1 MPPRMVPGPAG
12 NTASKMIKKE
22 RIIQALSRM
31 NDRDTQKAA
40 AEDLLS
46 ILLNMDQEGLFII
59 VSCLCTTG
67 SEHKVYARKECA
79 RAIGI
84 IASEA
89 CPLREQ
95 ALQQPH
101 LGKLLGQLRRSL
113 QDPDSGVR
121 EASSEALALVAQGL
135 AYLDANGAQGS
146 PNNPVVKLVFDCLA
160 EQKKDLNAAACA
172 ALGMAAPYLGNLDT
186 ALSRELVRKLN
197 SPSFQAP
204 AALLAALARSDP
216 TTGEPVGL
224 MKSGPA
230 AFMPFLSALVGQPA
244 PPSVGASTSNLGSGV
259 GAALSRPDWP
269 VRMAAADML
278 RSTAL
283 LLGPLMEHDG
293 CWTRGDAKSITG
305 RAIRA
310 LETCKFDKVRDVRDV
325 ARNALAVLEELHAYG
340 SGGGTLQGWPE
351 HIARK
356 LYGSDLRPPV
366 ATSTFVLPS
375 FSEGA
380 VPPGR
385 KSPGRRST
393 TSPGRRPRS
402 AQSQGSHAAVSS
414 PPPPACSPNAPERRF
429 SPMLAR
435 GGSVSER
442 FRAAHRD
449 GNVVSVHYL
458 GAVASEPLLGSAGG
472 EADNEVAQ
480 LQPQLHDE
488 ELAEPPMFRVAAQD
502 DTLPDVAPGN
512 RRLSRQASK
521 ASSENAKAAER
532 LHSLEPSGALQG
544 ARVDFGASDEL
555 LRNMTLE
562 DDATA
567 VLDSNGPPTFSPH
580 KIAEPPSTAELTAWA
595 TAAPFQPADFLFS
608 AAGVSG
614 TAPAPTAATPP
625 PVPEVRSSTAAGP
638 SVSIPVQEWLA
649 AQQRLRSLEVQQ
661 RQLLESFNLMS
672 EQNKQTIA
680 GLQAKVR
687 TLETALEAAQSQM
700 AAQNQQQ
707 QEQDQ
712 PPEVDAEVSWMS
724 RTIRPG
730 SPIIPLLA
738 PSRTTADGSAG
749 PTPERTASGG
759 TAAPVVA
766 TSTADLNDVRQAYR
780 EVLASGRL
788 SDMPLLRLMQRT
800 GPVWG
805 DLGSE
810 LSAQLLAAFMASLQQ
825 ARADG
830 PLSRIMPW
838 LWRLAD
844 EQNTVFEAPV
854 EMRVPLL
861 AALSNSQAAVTDPQL
876 YARVLLLI
884 NTLRTHWALP
894 DAQSPA
900 SNHRLYPQPLQQS
913 HGQLPPSPPPP
924 LRQSSPIV
932 SSTQGASGGD
942 TPQELSFGAG
952 AARFVPTAVTTAAA
966 PAAVVGGSNI
976 GIGSE
981 SSRAQ
986 LVPTLTLIESQ
997 SPAKE
1002 ASGMRTGTPRVAA
1015 VRSSQAGRSPS
1026 INTLMGQWSDLQRDF
1041 AAMSSPSQRPI
1052 SRGQG

>member
-1 MPPRMVPGPAG
+1 
-12 NTASKMIKKE
+12 
-22 RIIQALSRM
+22 
-31 NDRDTQKAA
+31 
-40 AEDLLS
+40 
-46 ILLNMDQEGLFII
+46 MDQEGLLII

-101 LGKLLGQLRRSL
+101 LGKMLGQLRKSL
-113 QDPDSGVR
+113 QDPDSSVR

-146 PNNPVVKLVFDCLA
+146 PNNPVVKLIFDCLA

-172 ALGMAAPYLGNLDT
+172 ALGMAAPYLGTLDT

-224 MKSGPA
+224 IKSGPA
-230 AFMPFLSALVGQPA
+230 AFVPFLSALVGQPA
-244 PPSVGASTSNLGSGV
+244 PPSVGASTGIVGSGV

-269 VRMAAADML
+269 VRLAAADML

-305 RAIRA
+305 RAIQA

-351 HIARK
+351 HIAKK
-356 LYGSDLRPPV
+356 LYGPGLHPPV

-375 FSEGA
+375 FTEAG
-380 VPPGR
+380 PPGR
-385 KSPGRRST
+385 KSPGRRAT

-402 AQSQGSHAAVSS
+402 AQSQASRAA
-414 PPPPACSPNAPERRF
+414 ACSPSPPARSPTAPERRS
-429 SPMLAR
+429 SPLLAR

-449 GNVVSVHYL
+449 SDVVSVHYL
-458 GAVASEPLLGSAGG
+458 GAVASEPLAG
-472 EADNEVAQ
+472 ETADNVVSQ
-480 LQPQLHDE
+480 PQPQLHE
-488 ELAEPPMFRVAAQD
+488 ELSEPPMSRVATQD
-502 DTLPDVAPGN
+502 DTLPDVAPGS
-512 RRLSRQASK
+512 RRVSRQASK
-521 ASSENAKAAER
+521 ASSESAKAAER
-532 LHSLEPSGALQG
+532 LQLVEPSGALHPQG
-544 ARVDFGASDEL
+544 ARMDVAASDEL
-555 LRNMTLE
+555 LRNLTLE

-580 KIAEPPSTAELTAWA
+580 KVAEPPSIAELTAWA
-595 TAAPFQPADFLFS
+595 AARPFQPAGFLS
-608 AAGVSG
+608 AAAAVSS
-614 TAPAPTAATPP
+614 TAPGPSA
-625 PVPEVRSSTAAGP
+625 PVPSPLPEVQSSAAAGP

-661 RQLLESFNLMS
+661 RQLLEAFSAMS

-687 TLETALEAAQSQM
+687 TLETALETAKSQM
-700 AAQNQQQ
+700 AAQHLEQ
-707 QEQDQ
+707 QEKDQ
-712 PPEVDAEVSWMS
+712 TLEVDAEVSWMS

-730 SPIIPLLA
+730 SPLVPFLSR
-738 PSRTTADGSAG
+738 SRTTADGSAG
-749 PTPERTASGG
+749 PPVEEAASAG

-766 TSTADLNDVRQAYR
+766 TSTADVNDVRQAYR
-780 EVLASGRL
+780 EVLAPGRL
-788 SDMPLLRLMQRT
+788 SDMHLLRLMQRT
-800 GPVWG
+800 GPVWA
-805 DLGSE
+805 DLGQE
-810 LSAQLLAAFMASLQQ
+810 LSAQLLAAFTSSLQQ
-825 ARADG
+825 ARGDG
-830 PLSRIMPW
+830 PMLSRIMPW

-844 EQNTVFEAPV
+844 EQNSVFEAPV

-861 AALSNSQAAVTDPQL
+861 AALGNAQAAVTDPPL
-876 YARVLLLI
+876 YARVLLLV

-894 DAQSPA
+894 DTQPPSI
-900 SNHRLYPQPLQQS
+900 SQRVYPQPLQQS
-913 HGQLPPSPPPP
+913 HGQLPPPSPPPP
-924 LRQSSPIV
+924 LYQPSPV
-932 SSTQGASGGD
+932 VYSTQSVSGGD

-952 AARFVPTAVTTAAA
+952 AARLVATAVTTAAT
-966 PAAVVGGSNI
+966 PAAAVGRLDI
-976 GIGSE
+976 GIGSD
-981 SSRAQ
+981 SSKAQ
-986 LVPTLTLIESQ
+986 LVPTLTLMESQ
-997 SPAKE
+997 SPAME
-1002 ASGMRTGTPRVAA
+1002 ASGVRTATPRIAA